1 MTIIE
6 DVSDTSRGFESS
18 DNQKATLSLQDDE
31 DLHQNGW
38 RPWVISFSKIFV
50 VLGLIEV
57 PLGSFVS
64 DVFSNDGFYIGVWWS
79 GLIVFASGD
88 HSSLHVEVFDGI
100 LFVVIHGQSRQYLPI
115 SAKIWDLTNLKEYLD
130 ITRQQNVEPVYFYV
144 FSFLEGRWLWAVSNK
159 CVLSTVYE

>member
-100 LFVVIHGQSRQYLPI
+100 LFVVN
-115 SAKIWDLTNLKEYLD
+115 T
-130 ITRQQNVEPVYFYV
+130 
-144 FSFLEGRWLWAVSNK
+144 
-159 CVLSTVYE
+159 